1 MNENVINK
9 ICVRIILRINGED
22 VSLGTGTLVKGK
34 DAFYVVTAH
43 HCVYGGANIYPNIQ
57 IQQIIIQQQQAF
69 NAPFE
74 DPVEIL
80 EITDS
85 NFEDD
90 WALIKVNIND
100 PEGQHPVISTTA
112 NFKRNDAILFSGF
125 QLMNGNESRSF
136 KSTVQ
141 NAIAGTEF
149 RITLADKDTFK
160 GGSDHAKGLSGSGAF
175 LIDGQRYLLVGVLKN
190 IKGDDALNDD
200 IKCCCMAKI
209 APLIG
214 LEICD
219 LLIDTSLDNFGS
231 QKFGEIIITD
241 KRNLMEKIL
250 AVNSDFSERRMKR
263 LRRQLALGK
272 AELEIIPERDM
283 SAIKYRL
290 FEECQEVLDDF
301 VDANIGTVL
310 TPEQI
315 EDLIKKF
322 TDSGIEIIEV
332 KSKMYKYPII
342 DDDLMRKII
351 LDLINECYLSFDKE
365 GLYAT
370 E

>member
-1 MNENVINK
+1 MNEDVINK
-9 ICVRIILRINGED
+9 LCVRIILRINGDD
-22 VSLGTGTLVKGK
+22 VSLGTGTLLKGK
-34 DAFYVVTAH
+34 DGFYVVTAH
-43 HCVYGGANIYPNIQ
+43 HCVFGDKNAYPDIELDH
-57 IQQIIIQQQQAF
+57 IIIQQQQAY
-69 NAPFE
+69 NTPFDSPLE
-74 DPVEIL
+74 VI
-80 EITDS
+80 EITEANLD
-85 NFEDD
+85 DD
-90 WALIKVNIND
+90 WAVIKVKYED
-100 PEGQHPVISTTA
+100 PNNLHPIIFA
-112 NFKRNDAILFSGF
+112 CIKFKRSDEILFTGF

-141 NAIAGTEF
+141 NAISGNEF

-175 LIDGQRYLLVGVLKN
+175 LIDGTRMLLTGILKN
-190 IKGDDALNDD
+190 VKGDVALNDD
-200 IKCCCMAKI
+200 IKCCCMTKI

-214 LEICD
+214 LEIFD
-219 LLIDTSLDNFGS
+219 AITDTSSDNFGS
-231 QKFGEIIITD
+231 KKFGEIIITD

-250 AVNSDFSERRMKR
+250 AVNNDFSEVKMKR

-272 AELEIIPERDM
+272 SELEIILERDM

-290 FEECQEVLDDF
+290 FEECQEVLEDF
-301 VDANIGTVL
+301 VDKRIGTVMS
-310 TPEQI
+310 TDEI
-315 EDLIKKF
+315 EGLIKKF
-322 TDSGIEIIEV
+322 TDSGIKIIQV
-332 KSKMYKYPII
+332 KSKMYNYPIL